1 MKRLCGLT
9 ISLLILLAPAIMAE
23 ENITPL
29 PIGSSAPEFA
39 LPGVDGKTYSLD
51 NFKQAKILAII
62 FTCNHCPTAQAYEE
76 RIIQMV
82 KDYTPK
88 DVAFVAI
95 SPNDPLSVRLDELGY
110 SDLGDSLEDMKIRA
124 KDKKYN
130 FPYLYDGETQVIS
143 KKYGPTATPHIFLFD
158 KERKLKYRGRIDN
171 NERDPKKVTVRN
183 AKIAL
188 DAMLSGKP
196 VDQET
201 SKPMGCSIK
210 WSSKRDWVVKG
221 KAAWAK
227 EPVEMKPIGVD
238 GIKKLVA
245 NQTEK
250 YRLINVWATWCGPC
264 VIEFPELI
272 TVNRMY
278 RKRHFEFV
286 TVNVDGPDSEEAKI
300 LKFLKEQQASGVN
313 YYFNSTEQ
321 EAFIEALD
329 PEWQANLPFT
339 ILVKPGGGIVY
350 RHSGIIDP
358 LELKQEIVERIG
370 RTYASKK

>member
-9 ISLLILLAPAIMAE
+9 ISLLIILAPAIMAE

-51 NFKQAKILAII
+51 NFKEAGILAII

-88 DVAFVAI
+88 GVAFVAI

-110 SDLGDSLEDMKIRA
+110 SDLGDSLEDMKIRY

-143 KKYGPTATPHIFLFD
+143 KKYGPTATPHLFLFD
-158 KERKLKYRGRIDN
+158 KERKLKYRGRIDDN
-171 NERDPKKVTVRN
+171 DRDAKKVKVHD
-183 AKIAL
+183 AKNAL

-196 VDQET
+196 LDLET
-201 SKPMGCSIK
+201 TKPAGCSIK

-221 KAAWAK
+221 KADWAK
-227 EPVEMKPIGVD
+227 EAVEMQPIQVD
-238 GIKKLVA
+238 GVKKLVA
-245 NQTEK
+245 NQTEN

-264 VIEFPELI
+264 VIEFPELVTI
-272 TVNRMY
+272 NRMY
-278 RKRHFEFV
+278 RKRPFEFV
-286 TVNVDGPDSEEAKI
+286 TVNVDGPDSEDKV
-300 LKFLKEQQASGVN
+300 LNFLKEQQASSLN
-313 YYFNSTEQ
+313 YYFDSTEQ
-321 EAFIEALD
+321 EAFIEAID
-329 PEWQANLPFT
+329 PAWQANLPFT

-370 RTYASKK
+370 RTYASN